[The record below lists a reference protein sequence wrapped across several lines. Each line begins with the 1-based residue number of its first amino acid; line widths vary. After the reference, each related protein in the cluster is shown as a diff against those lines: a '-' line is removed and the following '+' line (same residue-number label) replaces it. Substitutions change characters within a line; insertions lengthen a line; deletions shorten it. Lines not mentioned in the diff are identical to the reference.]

1 MTIDALSEYLKIIAR
16 DTVNKMEKKK
26 KIIKSII
33 CILTALIIAGCFI
46 AMAFMPK
53 IFEKKSASAENQN
66 VDNPPTQVDDKF
78 TITGLNNSSYNA
90 SQQIIYAQ
98 NTENSNES
106 NITLQFKKNLKVI
119 LTRYKE
125 ITIGY
130 TAYCNTESNVM
141 YVEYGYFDGEK
152 EIKIAQSWLPYTTE
166 YNVYKTQTTDLQY
179 TAQGS
184 RVINYIKIQ
193 YQKQNTTDSWIQ
205 IYKLS
210 FTQND
215 GTTDISKAPYYKS
228 YLENIIQGAHDKGYN
243 NGYQIGHNAGY
254 QEGYDKGIVSEWK
267 SPIAI
272 FIQPIDSF
280 LSTNIFG
287 SISIGDVLS
296 VILFVMVGIIFIKMF
311 AGG

>member
-1 MTIDALSEYLKIIAR
+1 MTIGALNEYLKIIAQ
-16 DTVNKMEKKK
+16 DMVNKMEKKK

-33 CILTALIIAGCFI
+33 CILTALLIAGCFI
-46 AMAFMPK
+46 SMAFMPK
-53 IFEKKSASAENQN
+53 IFETNTASAENQN
-66 VDNPPTQVDDKF
+66 VDNPPTEASNEFEVA
-78 TITGLNNSSYNA
+78 GYNNSSYSTN
-90 SQQIIYAQ
+90 QQIIYAQ
-98 NTENSNES
+98 NTENSDES
-106 NITLQFKKNLKVI
+106 NITLFFKENLKVI

-141 YVEYGYFDGEK
+141 YVEYGYYDGKK
-152 EIKIAQSWLPYTTE
+152 EIKIAQSWLPYTTK

-179 TAQGS
+179 TEQQS

-193 YQKQNTTDSWIQ
+193 YKKSNTTNSWIQ
-205 IYKLS
+205 IYRLS
-210 FTQND
+210 FTQNN
-215 GTTDISKAPYYKS
+215 GITDVSKAPYYKS
-228 YLENIIQGAHDKGYN
+228 YLENIIQGAHDEGYN